1 MRLVSYGVRRR
12 RVRLEEGGGMEMEEV
27 IVNGE
32 KAGVTGNRHVVVVDR
47 GWIFAGDLHEENGRI
62 RLTRAVWVF
71 RWEGVGFD
79 GMLSDPNSRH
89 VQIRR
94 LHNDVDIPADA
105 EVFRI
110 PVGESWGL

>member
-12 RVRLEEGGGMEMEEV
+12 RVRLEEMEEMEEV

-47 GWIFAGDLHEENGRI
+47 GWIFAGDLEENGRRI

-105 EVFRI
+105 EVFRV